1 MHLTRKKIKLIMWII
16 AITIYM
22 LIIVAERTHRTN
34 TGYKT
39 AVLQNK
45 VGAKENRNK
54 YLRYEVEKL
63 QSLNNIEQK
72 AEKELDLSLQNP
84 SKVIILEENN

>member
-1 MHLTRKKIKLIMWII
+1 MPLTQKKIKLIIWII
-16 AITIYM
+16 AITVYM

-45 VGAKENRNK
+45 VEGKENRNK

-63 QSLNNIEQK
+63 QSLSNIEPK
-72 AEKELDLSLQNP
+72 AEKELDLSLPEP